1 MAANHGNTPAA
12 WTAVTLIMLGFLVG
26 GVAIIA
32 ATPVFVVAGG
42 VIIVLGGV
50 VGKIMQMMGLGQ
62 RLGQRDYAE
71 SGGAE

>member
-1 MAANHGNTPAA
+1 VANHGNTPAA

-26 GVAIIA
+26 GVGIVIA
-32 ATPVFVVAGG
+32 RPALVVAGV
-42 VIIVLGGV
+42 VIIVLGGL

-62 RLGQRDYAE
+62 RFGQRDYAE

>member
-1 MAANHGNTPAA
+1 MVANHGNTPAA

-26 GVAIIA
+26 GVAIVA
-32 ATPVFVVAGG
+32 ATPMFAVAGG

-62 RLGQRDYAE
+62 RIGQQDYAG